1 MHFLMMRLL
10 RNCEWEVLVIYDYNT
25 KKTIFPPQT
34 SCDEKMAFSMNSNIL
49 PDCQN
54 IAAILI
60 FIAHIFHIFLDH
72 IDTQSA
78 DLPLIRR

>member
-1 MHFLMMRLL
+1 
-10 RNCEWEVLVIYDYNT
+10 
-25 KKTIFPPQT
+25 
-34 SCDEKMAFSMNSNIL
+34 MNSNIL

-72 IDTQSA
+72 IDTQSP
-78 DLPLIRR
+78 DLPLIRGQRDVRILFRQRVIGFTVVDKRD

>member
-1 MHFLMMRLL
+1 
-10 RNCEWEVLVIYDYNT
+10 
-25 KKTIFPPQT
+25 
-34 SCDEKMAFSMNSNIL
+34 MNSNIL

-72 IDTQSA
+72 IDTQSP
-78 DLPLIRR
+78 DLPLILGQRDVRVLFRQRIIGLSVIDKCD